1 MKKQFFPL
9 VLIVTLILAT
19 STASAQGE
27 TPQADLGTG
36 FTYQGQLSDDAG
48 SPINAACDFIFRL
61 WDAESSGAQIGA
73 DSPAANVTV
82 TGGYFTALV
91 NTAGEFGG
99 DAFGGQA
106 RWLEVSL
113 RCPAGAGDYT
123 TLAPRQALT
132 AAPYASYAAG
142 APWSGLTGVPAGF
155 ADGAD
160 DGLTS
165 VTWTDVTGRPGG
177 LDDGDDNTTYAAGSG
192 LSLTGTTFA
201 VTGAPWSGLTGV
213 PAGFADGTDANT
225 TYTAGD
231 GLLLTGTTFS
241 VDEVPWST
249 LTSVPTGLSD
259 GDNDTTYTAG
269 TGLTLAGTEFNV
281 ASVPWSALT
290 GVPAGFADG
299 MDDDT
304 TYAAGSGLALAG
316 SSFSVT
322 GAPWGG
328 LTDVPAGFADGLDAN
343 TTYTAGDGLMLDG
356 TEFNVTGAPWIGLT
370 GVPAGF
376 ADNSDDDTTYTAG
389 TGLALAGTQ
398 FSVSGVPWSSL
409 SSVPSG
415 FADGIDADTTYTA
428 GTGMTLASGAF
439 GLNTLYRLPQSCAD
453 GTIAEWDSGTSLWT
467 CGTDDNTTYTAGTGL
482 ALAGTQF
489 SVSSVPWS
497 SLTSVPTG
505 LSDGD
510 NDTTYTA
517 GTGLTLASGAFGL
530 NTLYRLPQ
538 SCADGTIAEWDSGT
552 SLWTCGTDENTTYTA
567 GTGLSLTGTTFAV
580 TGAPWSGLT
589 GVPAGLDDGDNDTTY
604 TAGTGLALVSGEFA
618 LGGPF
623 RLPQTCSNG
632 QTTRWNSTTS
642 RWGCAN
648 DATGNDW
655 HLGGNTG
662 TDAGVDFIGTIDAMD
677 LVFRVGNNPALRLI
691 PDATSPNLLGGSSA
705 NGVTTGTIGSVISGG
720 GNATEPNIAAN
731 NYTVIGGGSGN
742 SANGGSSTIGGGN
755 GNTTT
760 NPFDTVGGG
769 EGNIA
774 SGGDSTVGGGDGNT
788 ASGTTSVAGGG
799 GTNIASG
806 NYSVVGGG
814 DTNTASGT
822 AAVAGGGAGN
832 TANGDYAAIGGG
844 ASNTAS
850 GEDAAIAG
858 GWRNISSGNETFV
871 GGGVDNEASGSYA
884 AVSGGYLNTA
894 SGTYATV
901 AGGNGNTASGE
912 SSTVGGGEGNLA
924 AGDYS
929 FVTGYYAENQY
940 TAHDGVFLFA
950 DYNSFLFYSTAAN
963 QFRARAT
970 GGVQF
975 VTAIDGTTG
984 ADAAGVQVAAGGG
997 SWSAL
1002 SDRSLKANL
1011 AAVDSQAVLEAVTE
1025 MPISTWNY
1033 TAQEPSI
1040 RHIGPMAQDFYAA
1053 FNVGEDERHITTIDA
1068 DGVALAAIQ
1077 GLNEVVEE
1085 KETRI
1090 AALEAQVADLQQN
1103 SVQQASPLSTPWP
1116 WLALCVI
1123 VLGLAAI
1130 LRRRPAR

>member
-428 GTGMTLASGAF
+428 GTGM
-439 GLNTLYRLPQSCAD
+439 
-453 GTIAEWDSGTSLWT
+453 
-467 CGTDDNTTYTAGTGL
+467 
-482 ALAGTQF
+482 
-489 SVSSVPWS
+489 
-497 SLTSVPTG
+497 
-505 LSDGD
+505 
-510 NDTTYTA
+510 
-517 GTGLTLASGAFGL
+517 TLASGAFGL